1 MEKTSKIYV
10 AGHTGLVGS
19 SLIRTLQAKGYTNII
34 TATRKE
40 VDLTISGLVD
50 AWFNTYN
57 PEYVFD
63 CAAKVGGIYA
73 NSTFPAEFI
82 YDNLQIQNNLIDS
95 AHRHNV
101 KKFMFLGS
109 VCIYPKYAETPV
121 KEESLLTGELEPTN
135 QWYAVAKIAG
145 IKMCQAYRKQY
156 GKDFVS
162 VMPCNLYGVNDNFH
176 PTNSHVIPALIRKFV
191 EAKRNNAEYVY
202 CWGTGIARRE
212 FLYVD
217 DMTDALE
224 FLMNNYS
231 DMEIINIGCG
241 YDVTIAELVV
251 MIAKLVDFKGKIIWD
266 TTKPDGTPKRMLD
279 TTKLFNLGWKPK
291 ISLEEGLTRSIEWFK
306 VNVK

>member
-10 AGHTGLVGS
+10 AGHKGLVGS
-19 SLIRTLQAKGYTNII
+19 SLIRTLQTKGYTNII
-34 TATRKE
+34 TATRLE
-40 VDLTISGLVD
+40 VDLTNPILVNR
-50 AWFNTYN
+50 WFDDNK

-95 AHRHNV
+95 AHRYNV

-121 KEESLLTGELEPTN
+121 KEETLLTGELEPTN

-156 GKDFVS
+156 GRDFIS
-162 VMPCNLYGVNDNFH
+162 VMPCNLYGINDNFH

-191 EAKRNNAEYVY
+191 NAKINAADHVN
-202 CWGTGIARRE
+202 CWGTGMARRE
-212 FLYVD
+212 FLYID

-231 DMEIINIGCG
+231 DNEIINIGGGC
-241 YDVTIAELVV
+241 DVTIEELVV
-251 MIAKLVDFKGKIIWD
+251 MISKLVDFKGTIIWD
-266 TTKPDGTPKRMLD
+266 SSKPDGTPKRMLD
-279 TTKLFNLGWKPK
+279 TTKLFNLGWRPK
-291 ISLEEGLTRSIEWFK
+291 TSLEEGLTKSINWFK
-306 VNVK
+306 MNTK

>member
-19 SLIRTLQAKGYTNII
+19 SLVRTLQSKGYTNIV
-34 TATRKE
+34 TATRLE
-40 VDLTISGLVD
+40 VPLTNPILVHR
-50 AWFNTYN
+50 WFNENN

-73 NSTFPAEFI
+73 NATFPAEFI
-82 YDNLQIQNNLIDS
+82 YENLQIQNNLIDS
-95 AHRHNV
+95 AYKHNV

-156 GKDFVS
+156 GRDFVS

-191 EAKRNNAEYVY
+191 EAKVNNVEYVD
-202 CWGTGIARRE
+202 CWGTGMARRE

-231 DMEIINIGCG
+231 DMEIINVGCG
-241 YDVTIAELVV
+241 YDITIAELVV
-251 MIAKLVDFKGKIIWD
+251 MIATLVDYKGKIIWD
-266 TTKPDGTPKRMLD
+266 STKPDGTPKRMLD
-279 TTKLFNLGWKPK
+279 TTKLFKLGWSPK
-291 ISLEEGLTRSIEWFK
+291 FSLEEGLQRSIQWFQN
-306 VNVK
+306 NVT